1 MGRIIQI
8 MDKVLMNKKLNNIK
22 ELIQKNIE
30 VLTDPSDYDFLKA
43 INEVIIAYSDSKY
56 ME

>member
-1 MGRIIQI
+1 
-8 MDKVLMNKKLNNIK
+8 MDKVIMNKKLNNIK

-43 INEVIIAYSDSKY
+43 INQVIIAYSDSKY
-56 ME
+56 IE

>member
-1 MGRIIQI
+1 
-8 MDKVLMNKKLNNIK
+8 MNKKLNNIK

-43 INEVIIAYSDSKY
+43 INGVIIAYSDSKY

>member
-1 MGRIIQI
+1 
-8 MDKVLMNKKLNNIK
+8 MDKRLIINNLDYIKKLIQLNID
-22 ELIQKNIE
+22 

-43 INEVIIAYSDSKY
+43 INQVIIAYSDSKY

>member
-1 MGRIIQI
+1 
-8 MDKVLMNKKLNNIK
+8 MNKKLNNIK

-43 INEVIIAYSDSKY
+43 INQVIIAYSDSKY

>member
-1 MGRIIQI
+1 

>member
-1 MGRIIQI
+1 MINNLDYVKKMIQW
-8 MDKVLMNKKLNNIK
+8 
-22 ELIQKNIE
+22 NIE

-43 INEVIIAYSDSKY
+43 INEVIIAYSDSKC